1 MGCQG
6 LKNNNTNNETTKL
19 PSSFVSNIND
29 CTDRLS
35 SDFGFIISKSELKRT
50 FQTHSFC
57 LYSLLVTEKPLN
69 LYDKVLAL
77 TLLEKHIEL
86 YIYPNYSG
94 NKMPQRSAI

>member
-6 LKNNNTNNETTKL
+6 LKNNNETTKI

-35 SDFGFIISKSELKRT
+35 SDFGFMISKSELKRT

-57 LYSLLVTEKPLN
+57 LYSLFVTEKPLN
-69 LYDKVLAL
+69 QYDKVLAL
-77 TLLEKHIEL
+77 TLLEKHIDL
-86 YIYPNYSG
+86 YIYPKYSRS
-94 NKMPQRSAI
+94 KMPQRSAI